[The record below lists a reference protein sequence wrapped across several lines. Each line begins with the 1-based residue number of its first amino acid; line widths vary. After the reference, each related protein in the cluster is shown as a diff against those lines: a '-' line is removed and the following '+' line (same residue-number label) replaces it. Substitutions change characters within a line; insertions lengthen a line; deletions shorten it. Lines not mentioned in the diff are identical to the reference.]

1 MVDDGLY
8 TRHRVPVPD
17 YVLGQHVV
25 AMRAGS
31 VGSTRGTI
39 MAGADSL
46 RVRLSGVGGH
56 GSQPHPTVDPAV
68 LAAHVV
74 VRWQGVT
81 SREIDPADI
90 AVLTVGSLR
99 GGETENVTADY
110 AEIELDV
117 RKFRPETRKRL
128 LDAIWWVVRAEC
140 EASGAPVPPE
150 FTVTGHLP
158 NTVND
163 EGVMETLEASF
174 LKHFGDRYD
183 RGHTEHHHLRGL
195 LGARHERGKAV
206 CVLALGRYRGRP
218 VASEGEGRAS
228 VGGYTGQPYG

>member
-1 MVDDGLY
+1 MHTTCLLAAAEVLLKQRGTWSGTLVVLFQPAEERGMGAQAMVDDGLY

-39 MAGADSL
+39 MAGANSL

-56 GSQPHPTVDPAV
+56 GSQLHRTVDPAV

-74 VRWQGVT
+74 VRWQSVT

-99 GGETENVTADY
+99 AGETENVTADY

-128 LDAIWWVVRAEC
+128 L
-140 EASGAPVPPE
+140 SAP
-150 FTVTGHLP
+150 
-158 NTVND
+158 
-163 EGVMETLEASF
+163 
-174 LKHFGDRYD
+174 
-183 RGHTEHHHLRGL
+183 RGL
-195 LGARHERGKAV
+195 LGARHEREKAV
-206 CVLALGRYRGRP
+206 CVLALGRDRGRP